1 MSSPDLGEFPWVGW
15 SHTSRGSSGALYL
28 KSAIAGIN
36 SSPEACFC
44 VDCTVIICVEEWVL
58 RNSRP

>member
-1 MSSPDLGEFPWVGW
+1 MCHLNDLHCVVW

-36 SSPEACFC
+36 SRPEGYPC
-44 VDCTVIICVEEWVL
+44 VVCIVISCVEEWVL
-58 RNSRP
+58 RNVRL

>member
-36 SSPEACFC
+36 SPPEGYLC
-44 VDCTVIICVEEWVL
+44 VVCIVTFCVEEWVL
-58 RNSRP
+58 RNVRL